1 MLAYPTD
8 CLLSITEVCWY
19 TLPVLIY
26 YQALLSRLVIVP
38 LTSGLLKSL
47 ALLKSATKKQKLLL
61 LIRVHWEIWGLL
73 KMLEKCLKM
82 LPSACGQ
89 GQHFLDLGHSFS
101 LYGPPSRQIT
111 YIYTVYFL
119 PKNHSKGIIS
129 VFHFL
134 YWSFGL
140 SICEHLV
147 CPDKRYKHIKSL
159 QFHTAVTSFSAVN
172 LTQGI
177 TYKSYWY
184 VEHLKT

>member
-1 MLAYPTD
+1 MHSTLSGMVQFPSHVQTCCKVLKLGKMLAYPTD

-26 YQALLSRLVIVP
+26 YQALLSRLVIVL

-82 LPSACGQ
+82 LPSA
-89 GQHFLDLGHSFS
+89 
-101 LYGPPSRQIT
+101 YGI
-111 YIYTVYFL
+111 
-119 PKNHSKGIIS
+119 IIS